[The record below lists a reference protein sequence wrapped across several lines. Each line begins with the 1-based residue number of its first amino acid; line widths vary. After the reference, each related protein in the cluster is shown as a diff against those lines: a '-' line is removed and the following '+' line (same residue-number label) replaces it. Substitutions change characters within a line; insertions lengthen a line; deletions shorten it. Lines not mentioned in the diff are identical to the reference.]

1 MPDPARDPA
10 SSVEMHAGRLT
21 ALSRSIQGLG
31 DLTIVPV
38 RLPATGRQL
47 QILQP
52 NDLDRLLDRAAADPE
67 QNLPYWAEIWP
78 SGLALADA
86 VLERPDLV
94 AGRRVLELGSGLGLT
109 AIAALAAGAE
119 LVAADYSPESLTLC
133 RYNAL
138 RNVGREPATLHLNWR
153 QPDDALLALPGFSV
167 VLAADVLYESRDVEP
182 LLALVAQLVAP
193 GGLLW
198 LAEPGRPPALRFLDA
213 ARSAGWTGPST
224 THSGPWPDPNDAGIT
239 VGIHRLIRP

>member
-1 MPDPARDPA
+1 MLRRPLDSQLAARDSRLA
-10 SSVEMHAGRLT
+10 ALRGGVAGV
-21 ALSRSIQGLG
+21 G
-31 DLTIVPV
+31 DLALVTI
-38 RLPATGRQL
+38 RLPATGRPL
-47 QILQP
+47 EILQP
-52 NDLDRLLDRAAADPE
+52 TDLDRLLDRAADDPE

-119 LVAADYSPESLTLC
+119 LVAADYSPESLILC

-138 RNVGREPATLHLNWR
+138 RNTGREPATLQLNWR
-153 QPDDALLALPGFSV
+153 QPDEASLELAGFGFPV

-182 LLALVAQLVAP
+182 LLGLVTRLVAP
-193 GGLLW
+193 GGFLW
-198 LAEPGRPPALRFLDA
+198 LAEPGRPPARRFLDT

-224 THSGPWPDPNDAGIT
+224 THHGHWPDPKDVGVT
-239 VGIHRLIRP
+239 VGIHRLLRP